1 MFSFGRFIRWNTL
14 LLGKALLS
22 GVCMLPPV
30 GDRMD
35 VESESHR
42 IDRDMHQ
49 NPTATAPTLEFVRP
63 DLYIN
68 RELSWIEFNRRV
80 FAEAQDKRHPLLER
94 VKFLSIYESNLD
106 EFMMIRVAGLMDQI
120 EARVTSLSPDGLTA
134 EQQLQAIRAC
144 LSPLTHEVHQYW
156 LNTLVPLLAEQHIH
170 ILNYEQLDAFQRE
183 TMFSYFERE
192 IFPVLTPLAVDA
204 GHRFPHISNRSLN
217 LAVVITDPGHSERF
231 ARVKVPPSLP
241 RLVPVPVAEK
251 EPQAVAYVWI
261 EQIIAANLNM
271 LFPGFEVWE
280 SYPFRV
286 LRDAD
291 IELQED
297 DAYDLL
303 ETIEQGLRS
312 RRFGSVVD
320 LAVNPSMPLRIRS
333 LLLDNLEITPDDMR
347 IIDGP
352 LGLADLMEL
361 YSLDYPQLKDPPFTP
376 RLPAAL
382 RSEQNLFNLMHD
394 HDILMHHPYDSFNSV
409 VDFIRIAAHDPQ
421 VLAIKQTLYRVG
433 SHSPVVDMLLE
444 AVENGKQVAVLVELK
459 ARFDEENNIEWARAL
474 EQAGVHVV
482 YGLVG
487 LKTHAKVAMV
497 VRREEDGLRRYVHL
511 GTGNY
516 NASTARIYE
525 DFGLF
530 TCRPEIGADATD
542 LFNLLTGY
550 SRLHSYRKLLVAP
563 VGLRRGIVERIE
575 REIQVQQDSGN
586 GRIIFKM
593 NALVDPEIIHMLYQ
607 ASRAGVSIDL
617 MIRGICCLRPGIPG
631 ISDNI
636 RVRSIVGRFLEHS
649 RIFLFANNGNEEI
662 YLGSADM
669 MQRNL
674 DGRVE
679 TLFPIEDPHLLE
691 AIRENILNIILAD
704 NVNASELQP
713 DGSYV
718 RVQPEPGEAPLDSQD
733 WFIKHPLLAA
743 EPADNGTI
751 ISALPAG

>member
-1 MFSFGRFIRWNTL
+1 MKRCILWKVL
-14 LLGKALLS
+14 LLGKVLMSNGCLS
-22 GVCMLPPV
+22 LSV
-30 GDRMD
+30 GDKMETKPRRRRKDKQMQQDDTSSTAAMD
-35 VESESHR
+35 FDKPE
-42 IDRDMHQ
+42 
-49 NPTATAPTLEFVRP
+49 
-63 DLYIN
+63 LYIN

-80 FAEAQDKRHPLLER
+80 FDQARSKRHPLLER
-94 VKFLSIYESNLD
+94 VKFLSIYDSNLD
-106 EFMMIRVAGLMDQI
+106 EFIMIRLAGLKDQV
-120 EARVTSLSPDGLTA
+120 AAHVTALSPDGMTP
-134 EQQLQAIRAC
+134 EQQLNAVRKR
-144 LSPLTHEVHQYW
+144 LEVLNHEVHRYW
-156 LNTLVPLLAEQHIH
+156 LNTLVPLLAEQHIY
-170 ILNYEQLDAFQRE
+170 ILNYEELDKSQRE
-183 TMFSYFERE
+183 AMFAYFERE
-192 IFPVLTPLAVDA
+192 IFPVLTPLAVDP

-217 LAVVITDPGHSERF
+217 LAVSISDPGHSEPRF

-241 RLVPVPVAEK
+241 RLVPVPAADESSQTRVF
-251 EPQAVAYVWI
+251 VWI
-261 EQIIAANLNM
+261 EQVIAAHLNK

-297 DAYDLL
+297 EASDLL
-303 ETIEQGLRS
+303 ESIEQGLRS

-333 LLLDNLEITPDDMR
+333 LLLDNLEIEPADMT

-361 YSLDYPQLKDPPFTP
+361 YSLDCPRLKDPPFTP
-376 RLPAAL
+376 HLPAIL
-382 RSEQNLFNLMHD
+382 RKEQNLFAAMRERDVL
-394 HDILMHHPYDSFNSV
+394 IHHPYDSFNSV
-409 VDFIRIAAHDPQ
+409 VEFIQAAAHDRR
-421 VLAIKQTLYRVG
+421 VLAIKQTLYRIG
-433 SHSPVVDMLLE
+433 SNSPVVNMLLE

-497 VRREEDGLRRYVHL
+497 VRKEDDGLRRYVHL

-525 DFGLF
+525 DFGFF
-530 TCRPEIGADATD
+530 TSRPEIGADATD

-563 VGLRRGIVERIE
+563 VGLRHSIVERIE
-575 REIQVQQDSGN
+575 REIRIQQEYGN
-586 GRIIFKM
+586 GRLVFKM
-593 NALVDPEIIHMLYQ
+593 NALVDPEIIRMLYK
-607 ASRAGVSIDL
+607 ASSAGVNIDL
-617 MIRGICCLRPGIPG
+617 IVRGICCLRPGVAG
-631 ISDNI
+631 VSENI
-636 RVRSIVGRFLEHS
+636 RVRSLVGRFLEHS
-649 RIFLFANNGNEEI
+649 RIFLFGNNGHEEI
-662 YLGSADM
+662 YMGSADL

-679 TLFPIEDPHLLE
+679 TLFPIEDPLLRE
-691 AIRENILNIILAD
+691 AIREEVLKIILAD
-704 NVNASELQP
+704 TVNASELVP
-713 DGSYV
+713 DGKYV
-718 RVQPEPGEAPLDSQD
+718 HVHPEECRPPLDSQA
-733 WFIKHPLLAA
+733 WFIDHPLLASG
-743 EPADNGTI
+743 PTNDGII